1 LGNKPLAGRGIVVTR
16 PRDQAAG
23 LATLIEAAGGHA
35 LLYPAIEIEDLP
47 DPAAALNILKNL
59 AQLDLAV
66 FVSPTAV
73 RKSFELMKKAR
84 SSWPAGLRAAA
95 VGQGSRDELQRHGMQ
110 TVVAPE
116 SGADSEAL
124 LALPELADVA
134 GKRIAIFRGEGG
146 RELLG
151 DTLAQ
156 RGAKVE
162 YAACYRRTRPRLDV
176 GPLLSAW
183 GEGAVHAV
191 TVSSTTGLAN
201 LAEMLGE
208 RGRSLLAGTPVF
220 APHPRVAEQ
229 VRRLGVRSALLA
241 GPSDAE
247 MMARLVA
254 YFSEP

>member
-1 LGNKPLAGRGIVVTR
+1 MVTR

-23 LATLIEAAGGHA
+23 LAALVEAAGGHA
-35 LLYPAIEIEDLP
+35 LLYPAIEIEDLA
-47 DPAAALNILKNL
+47 DPACALNVLNNL
-59 AQLDLAV
+59 ERLDLAV

-73 RKSFELMKKAR
+73 RKSFELMKKR
-84 SSWPAGLRAAA
+84 HTTWPTHLRAAA
-95 VGQGSRDELQRHGMQ
+95 VGQGSRDELERHGIHGAL
-110 TVVAPE
+110 APD
-116 SGADSEAL
+116 SGADREAL
-124 LALPELADVA
+124 LALPALAAVA

-156 RGAKVE
+156 RGAQVE
-162 YAACYRRTRPRLDV
+162 YAACYRRARPRLDA

-183 GEGAVHAV
+183 GQGAVHAV
-191 TVSSTTGLAN
+191 TVSSTTGLGN
-201 LAEMLGE
+201 FTEMLGAP
-208 RGRSLLAGTPVF
+208 GRSLLAGTPVF
-220 APHPRVAEQ
+220 VPHPRVAEQ
-229 VRRLGVRSALLA
+229 ARRLGIRSPVLA